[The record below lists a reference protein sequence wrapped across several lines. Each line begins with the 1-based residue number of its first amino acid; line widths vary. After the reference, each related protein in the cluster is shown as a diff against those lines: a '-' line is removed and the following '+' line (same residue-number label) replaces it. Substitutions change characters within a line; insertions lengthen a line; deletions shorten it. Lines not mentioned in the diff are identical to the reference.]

1 MPMITLLT
9 DFGLNDEYAGML
21 KGILWS
27 IAPTCHIIDLTHQI
41 PPQDVLQAALMLG
54 RVVPY
59 FPAGSIHLAVV
70 DPGVGTSRR
79 PIAARL
85 GEQFFVGPDNGL
97 FTLPL
102 LSAEKIGAPIE
113 IVHLNQPAFWLPTL
127 SASFHGRDLFAPV
140 AAHLAN
146 GVPLAQLGSPVHD
159 PQRLNLPTPEPIPN
173 GWRAHILHCDHFGNL
188 ATDLTRAETG
198 STALRVLISGQ
209 AIPFVNTFGDGQPG
223 ELIALF
229 DSSDRLTLAVVNGNA
244 AQRLN
249 AAVGSSIEV
258 YRI

>member
-1 MPMITLLT
+1 MTIVTLLT

-27 IAPTCHIIDLTHQI
+27 IAPTCQIVDLTHQI

-54 RVVPY
+54 RTTSY

-79 PIAARL
+79 PIAAQL
-85 GEQFFVGPDNGL
+85 GEQYFVGPDNGL

-102 LSAEKIGAPIE
+102 LAAQEMGATIQ

-146 GVPLAQLGSPVHD
+146 GVSLAQLGTPIHD
-159 PQRLNLPTPEPIPN
+159 PQCLNLPTPESISN

-188 ATDLTRAETG
+188 ATDLTRDQTG
-198 STALRVLISGQ
+198 NVPLHIIAAGQ
-209 AIPFVNTFGDGQPG
+209 IIPFVKTFGDGQPG
-223 ELIALF
+223 QLIALF

-244 AQRLN
+244 SQRLN
-249 AAVGSSIEV
+249 ISIGSTIEV
-258 YRI
+258 YRN